1 MRTHIIHLS
10 NQMKILQK
18 TWRPIFCTL
27 KYCTLALKKCLYS
40 IHIEFEFSR
49 QKFHSYKASKILP
62 IETFSVIFKSRAVI
76 FCPLP
81 QEFAGI
87 CPVVLS
93 RNEENL
99 PLKWLITQ
107 KLTVWSNVYDFC
119 QSQQKSL
126 MRLWESSMKSILVR
140 ISPYKSI
147 SFLKCV
153 TSFAK
158 RAAKSDVTLER
169 SIECRNAW
177 KKNQEIKSLEK
188 LRIKRNKWNNGVEW
202 IKSWTIT
209 NLVSHKN

>member
-1 MRTHIIHLS
+1 MW
-10 NQMKILQK
+10 ILA
-18 TWRPIFCTL
+18 FS
-27 KYCTLALKKCLYS
+27 S
-40 IHIEFEFSR
+40 ISC
-49 QKFHSYKASKILP
+49 P
-62 IETFSVIFKSRAVI
+62 IEIDLSGNSVRPQYWMRLFLWFSKTVQTI
-76 FCPLP
+76 CPLP

-99 PLKWLITQ
+99 PLKRLITQ

-177 KKNQEIKSLEK
+177 KKIRKLKALKS

>member
-1 MRTHIIHLS
+1 MW
-10 NQMKILQK
+10 ILA
-18 TWRPIFCTL
+18 FS
-27 KYCTLALKKCLYS
+27 S
-40 IHIEFEFSR
+40 ISC
-49 QKFHSYKASKILP
+49 P
-62 IETFSVIFKSRAVI
+62 IEIDLSGNSVRPQYWMRLFLWFSKTVQTI
-76 FCPLP
+76 CPLP

-99 PLKWLITQ
+99 PLKRLITQ

-158 RAAKSDVTLER
+158 RAAKSDVTLKR

-177 KKNQEIKSLEK
+177 KKIRKLKALKS
-188 LRIKRNKWNNGVEW
+188 
-202 IKSWTIT
+202 
-209 NLVSHKN
+209 

>member
-1 MRTHIIHLS
+1 MPLSTII
-10 NQMKILQK
+10 K
-18 TWRPIFCTL
+18 
-27 KYCTLALKKCLYS
+27 
-40 IHIEFEFSR
+40 R
-49 QKFHSYKASKILP
+49 QKFNNSNW
-62 IETFSVIFKSRAVI
+62 
-76 FCPLP
+76 PLP

-158 RAAKSDVTLER
+158 RAAAKSDVTLER

-177 KKNQEIKSLEK
+177 NEKIRKLKALKS
-188 LRIKRNKWNNGVEW
+188 
-202 IKSWTIT
+202 
-209 NLVSHKN
+209 

>member
-1 MRTHIIHLS
+1 MIWGHTSYILATRWKSCRKRDDLFFAPWNIVRLLS
-10 NQMKILQK
+10 KNASI
-18 TWRPIFCTL
+18 PYTL
-27 KYCTLALKKCLYS
+27 NLNFRAKNSTV
-40 IHIEFEFSR
+40 IRR
-49 QKFHSYKASKILP
+49 QKFHVAFSIIFCHIEIDLSGNSVRPQYWMRLFLWFSKTVQTI
-62 IETFSVIFKSRAVI
+62 
-76 FCPLP
+76 CPLP

-99 PLKWLITQ
+99 PLKRLITQ

-177 KKNQEIKSLEK
+177 NEKIRKLKALKS
-188 LRIKRNKWNNGVEW
+188 
-202 IKSWTIT
+202 
-209 NLVSHKN
+209 